1 MSTHSQPAPGS
12 RVKIQ
17 INKKGALKDIEG
29 ILMPTDDDA
38 HTFVKLDSG
47 YNLGVENKSIVKIQ
61 TISALSSKPTTA
73 HHIPL
78 AKNLPTITLLHT
90 GGTIASKVDY
100 ESGGVTAKY
109 SAHDLLQ
116 LVPEL
121 ATIANI
127 KTELVANIMSED
139 MNFSDYHKIIAGIKK
154 HAADCDGI
162 IIGHGTDT
170 LGYTAA
176 ALAFALETIS
186 IPVILVGS
194 QRSSDRGSTDAAANL
209 ICAAQFITQTNF
221 AGVAICMHH
230 TSSDDVC
237 AILPPTKT
245 RKMHTS
251 RRDAFQPINAAPI
264 ALVHY
269 PTGKVD
275 ILATDYARKSA
286 GTLMV
291 QEKFSPNIGLL
302 KVHPSIKPELV
313 EFFAKNYAGIVI
325 EGTGLGHAPTNT
337 PENLKNYETLKKY
350 IKQGGIVA
358 ITSQCLYGRVHPS
371 VYTNLRR
378 LAEIGCIFCEDM
390 LPETAYI
397 KLAWLLGNYSAD
409 EAKIHLAKNM
419 RGEITERSE
428 YEEEFL
434 KMKQ

>member
-1 MSTHSQPAPGS
+1 MASKPVPGS

-47 YNLGVENKSIVKIQ
+47 YNLGIENNSIVKMH
-61 TISALSSKPTTA
+61 TLDTPSSRSHAACRTPHA
-73 HHIPL
+73 
-78 AKNLPTITLLHT
+78 ANLPTIVILHT

-100 ESGGVTAKY
+100 ASGGVTAKY
-109 SAHDLLQ
+109 SAEDLLE

-121 ATIANI
+121 ASIAAI
-127 KTELVANIMSED
+127 KTELVANLMSED
-139 MNFSDYHKIIAGIKK
+139 MNFSDYTKIIAGIKK
-154 HAADCDGI
+154 HAPNCDGI

-176 ALAFALETIS
+176 ALAFALEKLS
-186 IPVILVGS
+186 IPIILVGS

-209 ICAAQFITQTNF
+209 ISAARFITQTNF

-230 TSSDDVC
+230 HSGDDVC

-251 RRDAFQPINAAPI
+251 RRDAFQPVNSEPI

-269 PTGKVD
+269 PSGKID
-275 ILATDYARKSA
+275 LRASDYARKSKDA
-286 GTLMV
+286 LLT
-291 QEKFSPNIGLL
+291 QEKFSSNVGLL
-302 KVHPSIKPELV
+302 KPHPSMKHELFD
-313 EFFAKNYAGIVI
+313 FFTKTYDAFVI

-337 PENLKNYETLKKY
+337 PDNLKNYETLKKY
-350 IKQGGIVA
+350 VEKGGIVA
-358 ITSQCLYGRVHPS
+358 ITSQCLYGRVHS
-371 VYTNLRR
+371 FVYTNLRR
-378 LAEIGCIFCEDM
+378 LADIGCIFCEDM

-397 KLAWLLGNYSAD
+397 KLAWLLGNYPKD
-409 EAKIHLAKNM
+409 EAKKLLSKNM
-419 RGEITERSE
+419 RGEISERSA
-428 YEEEFL
+428 YEEPFIKLQE
-434 KMKQ
+434 